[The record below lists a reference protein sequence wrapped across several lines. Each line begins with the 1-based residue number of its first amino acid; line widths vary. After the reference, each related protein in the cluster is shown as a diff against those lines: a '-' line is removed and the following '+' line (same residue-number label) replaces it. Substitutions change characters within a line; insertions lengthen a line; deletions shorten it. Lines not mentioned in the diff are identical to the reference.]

1 MLAAVGCLVGMQ
13 IIFSG
18 RLECPLLSISNIRG
32 GGCMQTAEN
41 QFDALEEEIIDWEN
55 DFKIKRGQLSSVT
68 EVCHLQTG
76 FCHIVLVPRRPTIQ
90 AVPHISCVI
99 AIVFVFVIVF

>member
-1 MLAAVGCLVGMQ
+1 MWLCYERKWICRIAGAIVFFEGECRGEIVGCLVGMQ

-41 QFDALEEEIIDWEN
+41 QFDALEEE
-55 DFKIKRGQLSSVT
+55 KI
-68 EVCHLQTG
+68 
-76 FCHIVLVPRRPTIQ
+76 
-90 AVPHISCVI
+90 
-99 AIVFVFVIVF
+99 

>member
-1 MLAAVGCLVGMQ
+1 MIFQMKYVHTWQINVLAAVGCLVGMQ

-41 QFDALEEEIIDWEN
+41 QFDALEKEKN
-55 DFKIKRGQLSSVT
+55 
-68 EVCHLQTG
+68 
-76 FCHIVLVPRRPTIQ
+76 
-90 AVPHISCVI
+90 
-99 AIVFVFVIVF
+99 